1 MSPLLPLLIATLLA
15 LSAAMIVLYPL
26 LGLLRG
32 PEEPRGAGLLDVA
45 ERERAARGALRE
57 VEFDYRLGNL
67 ADADYRQL
75 RDRYEERALAALGSR
90 YSCERALD
98 TLIDRQL
105 EALRLQDA
113 PANATRPAA
122 QTQAAPT
129 KGKHASSQAQ
139 SKGVPSRRR
148 RGGARA

>member
-1 MSPLLPLLIATLLA
+1 MPLLIAALLA

-32 PEEPRGAGLLDVA
+32 PEEPLGTGLLDVA
-45 ERERAARGALRE
+45 ERERAAKGALRE

-90 YSCERALD
+90 SSRERQLD
-98 TLIDRQL
+98 ALIDRQL
-105 EALRLQDA
+105 EALQIDDA
-113 PANATRPAA
+113 TASVTRPAA
-122 QTQAAPT
+122 QTEAAPA
-129 KGKHASSQAQ
+129 KGKQTSGRAQ
-139 SKGVPSRRR
+139 SKGVPARRR